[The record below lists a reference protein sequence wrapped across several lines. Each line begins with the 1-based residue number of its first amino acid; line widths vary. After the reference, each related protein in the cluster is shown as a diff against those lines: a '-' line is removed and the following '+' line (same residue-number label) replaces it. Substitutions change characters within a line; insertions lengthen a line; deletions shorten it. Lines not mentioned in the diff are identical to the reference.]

1 MRKFKLFSYL
11 LIAGVTLNFDSSVMG
26 KVSGVLFHNVFK
38 FTPLVQHVNWQSYR
52 HFASSSSAEEVGERS
67 GLGKFPE
74 VIKVADPTYD
84 PCFKP
89 LMKYLFGGDKDTE
102 PKIKKYGID
111 MLNDLLHDDL
121 KELGLKIVSVEIDTD
136 TVTKVVPSSNVAR
149 TINKVIF
156 DVRLKCGCQ
165 KYDPQKWEEDAS
177 SDSVENGSLCAT
189 SIIVEMQRKREN
201 FFIDRSYS
209 YEAFNKVAHSRHT
222 ITSKKGGDDNEK
234 GTKVRY
240 GDIAATF
247 VVSFLNHNVADEVFK
262 NCGAAFCIENVTKTL
277 FSEEGTTSKVITARG
292 APHIYFVQLPKIY
305 KNIKDGKYKGPLSVK
320 SFLDVMTLNQA
331 SKDRNQTNVSA
342 GLHYEIDVNK
352 NYALSQGEPI
362 FPLLV
367 KKLQELYTEDYI
379 KEVEATI
386 NAEQELDRIV
396 EKNKE
401 QGREEGIQETLEKS
415 VTSAYTAAS
424 TLTEQF
430 PIPFDNVF
438 YNSISQTVSN
448 NPDYKS
454 FIIKCAKREY
464 PNWNDAEYEKAVSSK
479 EQKFSSNDESES
491 LPTSTK

>member
-11 LIAGVTLNFDSSVMG
+11 LIAGM
-26 KVSGVLFHNVFK
+26 LFSNANMYAMEGQNQN
-38 FTPLVQHVNWQSYR
+38 LGN
-52 HFASSSSAEEVGERS
+52 EENQFYGE
-67 GLGKFPE
+67 F
-74 VIKVADPTYD
+74 IKVADPTYD
-84 PCFKP
+84 VAFKP
-89 LMKYLFGGDKDTE
+89 LMRYIFGNDTE
-102 PKIKKYGID
+102 AKPEIVKYGID
-111 MLNDLLHDDL
+111 MLNDLLYDDL

-136 TVTKVVPSSNVAR
+136 TVTKVVPSSDVAK
-149 TINKVIF
+149 TIDKVIF
-156 DVRLKCGCQ
+156 DVRLKCRCE
-165 KYDPQKWEEDAS
+165 KCDSRKWEEYTYS
-177 SDSVENGSLCAT
+177 GTEKNENPCAT

-240 GDIAATF
+240 GDVAATF

-277 FSEEGTTSKVITARG
+277 FGEEGTTSKVITARG

-320 SFLDVMTLNQA
+320 PFLDVMTLNQA

-342 GLHYEIDVNK
+342 GGHYEIDVNK

-379 KEVEATI
+379 KEVKATI
-386 NAEQELDRIV
+386 NAERELDRIV

-401 QGREEGIQETLEKS
+401 QGRQEGKEEGIQETLKKS
-415 VTSAYTAAS
+415 VTSAYMAAS
-424 TLTEQF
+424 TLTEKF
-430 PIPFDNVF
+430 HIPFDNVF

-454 FIIKCAKREY
+454 FIIECAKREY
-464 PNWNDAEYEKAVSSK
+464 PNWDDAEYEKAVSSK
-479 EQKFSSNDESES
+479 KQKFSSNDESES